1 MFRKR
6 CGKVG
11 LLVLAGLLAL
21 PLGLI
26 VKSSVSEKGEI
37 GWADD
42 LHSATRVAGQE
53 DKRIF
58 VKFYADWCA
67 ACKSMSQTTLR
78 DKDVVKRLRDF
89 VAVKIN
95 VDKNVDLARQYGI
108 MLLPTVMIL
117 DAKGAPEYTR
127 SGYIGATDLLHFL
140 DFSEKAESSEDVKL

>member
-6 CGKVG
+6 YGKVG

-21 PLGLI
+21 SLGLV
-26 VKSSVSEKGEI
+26 VKNSVPETSEI
-37 GWADD
+37 GWVDD

-53 DKRIF
+53 GKRIF

-95 VDKNVDLARQYGI
+95 VDKYGDLARQYGI
-108 MLLPTVMIL
+108 TVLPTVMVL
-117 DAKGAPEYTR
+117 DANGAPEHTQT
-127 SGYIGATDLLHFL
+127 GYIGATDLLSFF